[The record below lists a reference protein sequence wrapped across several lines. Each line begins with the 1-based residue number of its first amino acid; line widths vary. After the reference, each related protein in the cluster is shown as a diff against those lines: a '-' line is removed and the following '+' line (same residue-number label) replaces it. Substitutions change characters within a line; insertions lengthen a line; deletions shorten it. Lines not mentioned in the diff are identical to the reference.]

1 MNRLISDIE
10 KEEQVAKEASAVQ
23 NNDTERTSTVRGS
36 SSKVKKSFL
45 SVLSGGFLAGERT
58 LSSLPFVLYIAFL
71 GMLYIANGYYAHN
84 RLKDLDSLDNTIT
97 ELRIQYIIA
106 EDKLMYLSKESE
118 LDKATGNIGLKEPV
132 VPPGK
137 IVYNDASRKH

>member
-1 MNRLISDIE
+1 MNRLIADIE
-10 KEEQVAKEASAVQ
+10 KEKQAPEVNSSEQTVDAAEPQMRASS
-23 NNDTERTSTVRGS
+23 N
-36 SSKVKKSFL
+36 KVKQNFL
-45 SVLSGGFLAGERT
+45 SVVSGGFLIGDRA

-84 RLKDLDSLDNTIT
+84 RLKDLDALDNTIT

-118 LDKATGNIGLKEPV
+118 LNRATNNIGLKEPV
-132 VPPGK
+132 VPPSK
-137 IVYNDASRKH
+137 IIVYNTDKKH

>member
-1 MNRLISDIE
+1 MNRLIADIE
-10 KEEQVAKEASAVQ
+10 KEEQLAKGNPSEQVVDAV
-23 NNDTERTSTVRGS
+23 EPL
-36 SSKVKKSFL
+36 VKKSANKTKQGLL
-45 SVLSGGFLAGERT
+45 SVISGGFLAGEKA

-97 ELRIQYIIA
+97 ELHIQYIIA

-118 LDKATGNIGLKEPV
+118 LDKATSSIGLKEAV
-132 VPPGK
+132 VPTAK
-137 IVYNDASRKH
+137 IIVYNTAKKK